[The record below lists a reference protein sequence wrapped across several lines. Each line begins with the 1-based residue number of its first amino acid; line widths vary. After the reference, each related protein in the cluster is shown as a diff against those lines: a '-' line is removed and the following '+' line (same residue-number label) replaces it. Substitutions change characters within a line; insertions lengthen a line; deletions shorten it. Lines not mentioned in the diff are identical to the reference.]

1 MKIKNILIL
10 NNKLLLI
17 SLLFAINMFAK
28 SIDFNSAEQNPQR
41 VAPSDINQIFSFND
55 SIKDSMLS
63 VVNIST
69 KKHITNQVGNLP
81 MEMFNDP
88 LFRRFF
94 GDQFGNQFKQNK
106 IQRALGSGV
115 IVSNDGYI
123 ITNNHVIE
131 NADEITVT
139 LSGETT
145 EYSAKL
151 IGKDVDSDL
160 AVIKIEAKNLTP
172 IKIGHSSD
180 LKVGDLIFAIGNPFG
195 IGETVT
201 QGIISALNKNRVGI
215 NRYENFIQT
224 DASINPGNSG
234 GALVDSRGALI
245 GINSAIISKSGGNNG
260 IGFAI
265 PIDMVTEVAT
275 KLVEE
280 GKVTR
285 GYLGVVINDLTKES
299 ARVYNHKSGAL
310 IMEVGR
316 DTPAARYGLKR
327 GDLIYAINNKAI
339 KDRASLQ
346 NTIASF
352 KPNEKITIKLERNKK
367 DITITAVL
375 GNRDGLII
383 SESVNGTILGG
394 LQLSDLDNN
403 LIDQFRLPRNIVGVL
418 VTDVKPKSTAEKV
431 GFQAGDVIIQIE
443 DIAITRFPDVQE
455 ALRKYNDVYKRV
467 YVNRQGQTILL
478 VIK

>member
-1 MKIKNILIL
+1 MKNEIFKLLSKIILI
-10 NNKLLLI
+10 I
-17 SLLFAINMFAK
+17 SLATLSLSAK
-28 SIDFNSAEQNPQR
+28 TIDFDMAENNPKR
-41 VAPSDINQIFSFND
+41 VVPNNTNEIYSFNN
-55 SIKDSMLS
+55 SVKDAMQS

-69 KKHITNQVGNLP
+69 KKHVSNQVGNLP

-115 IVSNDGYI
+115 IVSDDGYI

-131 NADEITVT
+131 NADEIAVT
-139 LSGETT
+139 LPGQST
-145 EYSAKL
+145 EYSASL
-151 IGKDVDSDL
+151 IGKDPDSDL
-160 AVIKIEAKNLTP
+160 AVIKIEAKNIKP
-172 IKIGHSSD
+172 IKIGSSRD
-180 LKVGDLIFAIGNPFG
+180 LKIGDLIFAIGNPFG

-201 QGIISALNKNRVGI
+201 QGIISALNKNQVGI

-234 GALVDSRGALI
+234 GALVDSRGVLI

-265 PIDMVTEVAT
+265 PIDMALSVAK

-285 GYLGVVINDLTKES
+285 GYLGVVINDLNKSTAK
-299 ARVYNHKSGAL
+299 VYKRDSGAL

-316 DTPAARYGLKR
+316 GTPAERYGLKR
-327 GDLIYAINNKAI
+327 GDLIYAINNKPI
-339 KDRASLQ
+339 KNRADLQ
-346 NTIASF
+346 NVVASF
-352 KPNEKITIKLERNKK
+352 KPGDKVTVKLERNRKNETLNV
-367 DITITAVL
+367 IL
-375 GNRDGLII
+375 GNREGLIV
-383 SESVNGTILGG
+383 SDSVNGRILGG
-394 LQLSDLDNN
+394 LQLSDLDSS
-403 LIDQFRLPRNIVGVL
+403 LIQKFRLPRNITGVL
-418 VTDVKPKSTAEKV
+418 ITNVKPKSTAERV
-431 GFQAGDVIIQIE
+431 GFLAGDVIVQIE
-443 DIAITRFPDVQE
+443 DITINKFSDVQD
-455 ALRKYNDVYKRV
+455 ALRKYNKQYKRV
-467 YVNRQGQTILL
+467 YVNRQGRTILL